1 VSVVDVPF
9 LDLAR
14 QQRQIRA
21 EIGAAVTRT
30 LESGWYVL
38 GEELAAF
45 EREFAAYCGARHAVG
60 VGSGTDALHLALRA
74 CGVRPG
80 DHVITAPNIAV
91 PTVCAIVA
99 AGALPVFVD
108 VDPRT
113 FTLDPEKL
121 RAHLI
126 AQPAAF
132 RARAVIPVHL
142 YGHPADMDAIMKIC
156 AEYDLRVIEDAA
168 QAHGAEFRG
177 RRIGALADVSCWSFY
192 PTKNLGAYGDA
203 GMVVTDDAQVAERV
217 RMLRNYG
224 EEAKYQNR
232 VPGVNS
238 RLDEIQAAVLR
249 VKLRHLDG
257 WVAAR
262 RRLASLYDR
271 LLADAP
277 VAPPV
282 EVGPARHGYHLY
294 VIRSARRDALQ
305 WHLRERGVGTS
316 IHYPVPA
323 HRQPAYRH
331 LEYAEGDFP
340 CAEWACRQVLSLPLY
355 AELTEEELRH
365 VAAAVTAFRD

>member
-1 VSVVDVPF
+1 MEVPF

-14 QQRQIRA
+14 QYRRIRG
-21 EIGAAVTRT
+21 EVGAAVTKT
-30 LESGWYVL
+30 LEGGRYVL
-38 GEELAAF
+38 GEEVAAF
-45 EREFAAYCGARHAVG
+45 EREFAAYCGARHAIG

-80 DHVITAPNIAV
+80 DRVITAPNIAV

-113 FTLDPEKL
+113 LTLDPEKL
-121 RAHLI
+121 RALLA
-126 AQPAAF
+126 AQPAAL

-142 YGHPADMDAIMKIC
+142 YGHPADLDAIMKIG
-156 AEYDLRVIEDAA
+156 AEYDVKVIEDAA
-168 QAHGAEFRG
+168 QAHGAEYAG
-177 RRIGALADVSCWSFY
+177 RRIGPLADASCWSFY

-224 EEAKYQNR
+224 EEAKYLNR
-232 VPGVNS
+232 VQGVNS

-249 VKLRHLDG
+249 VKLRHLDA

-271 LLADAP
+271 LLAAAP
-277 VAPPV
+277 VVLPV

-294 VIRSARRDALQ
+294 VIRSTRRDALQ
-305 WHLRERGVGTS
+305 RHLRERGVGTS
-316 IHYPVPA
+316 IHYPAPA
-323 HRQPAYRH
+323 HCQPAYRH

-355 AELTEEELRH
+355 PELTEEELRH
-365 VAAAVTAFRD
+365 VAATIIAFRD

>member
-1 VSVVDVPF
+1 MSAVDVPF

-14 QQRQIRA
+14 QHRQIRA

-45 EREFAAYCGARHAVG
+45 EREFAAYCGARHAIG

-91 PTVCAIVA
+91 PTVCAIAA

-108 VDPRT
+108 VDPHT

-142 YGHPADMDAIMKIC
+142 YGHPADMDAITKIC
-156 AEYDLRVIEDAA
+156 AEYDLKVIEDAA
-168 QAHGAEFRG
+168 QAHGAEYAGHRV
-177 RRIGALADVSCWSFY
+177 GALADVSCWSFY

-203 GMVVTDDAQVAERV
+203 GMVVTDDAEVAERV

-232 VPGVNS
+232 VQGVNS

-262 RRLASLYDR
+262 RHLASLYDR
-271 LLADAP
+271 LLAEAP
-277 VAPPV
+277 VDPPV
-282 EVGPARHGYHLY
+282 EVGPARHAYHLY

-305 WHLRERGVGTS
+305 RHLRERGVGTS

-355 AELTEEELRH
+355 PELTEEELRH